1 MTQPSP
7 YVLETVSA
15 LIGFRTTF
23 EDSTKPLMDY
33 VSGRLNSIA
42 RLALLPDPTGR
53 KANLFA
59 TIGPDV
65 SGGVV
70 LSGHCDVVP
79 APASDP
85 WTSPP
90 FEAKVSNGK
99 LFGRGASDMK
109 GFVGT
114 AVALAPALA
123 AMPLKRPVHL
133 AISYDEEVGCVGV
146 RDVLD
151 FLKRTC
157 IRCSACIVGEPT
169 LMAPVIGHKGKTSW
183 VCDVS
188 GKAEHSSRAPYAVNA
203 VELAAR
209 MIAAI
214 ADLGEARAKT
224 GPFDPLQDPPHSTFS
239 VGPVAGGRQLNVVP
253 DQCRFEF
260 EMRHLPDDPPADA
273 FAVLEARA
281 RALEIFARRKSP
293 EAAIRLT
300 ETNSYPGFSI
310 KPDAPIVRLAENLSG
325 LAQCGRVGFGT
336 EAGVFEQAGIPTV
349 VCGPGSLAQA
359 HIVNEFIEL
368 AQLGQ
373 CERFILGLGHALCET
388 AP

>member
-7 YVLETVSA
+7 LVIETVAA

-23 EDSTKPLMDY
+23 DDTTQPLLDF
-33 VSGRLNSIA
+33 VAARLARIA
-42 RLALLPDPTGR
+42 RLSLLPDATGR
-53 KANLFA
+53 KSNLFA

-65 SGGVV
+65 PGGII

-79 APASDP
+79 APDSDP
-85 WTSPP
+85 WTTPP
-90 FEAKVSNGK
+90 FAADIRGGR
-99 LFGRGASDMK
+99 LYGRGACDMK

-114 AVALAPALA
+114 ALALAPALA

-146 RDVLD
+146 WGIAD
-151 FLKRTC
+151 FLKR
-157 IRCSACIVGEPT
+157 SGLKPAACIVGEPT

-183 VCDVS
+183 TCEIA

-209 MIAAI
+209 MIASI
-214 ADLGEARAKT
+214 ADLAEARSRT
-224 GPFDPLQDPPHSTFS
+224 GPFDPLQDPPYSTLS

-253 DQCRFEF
+253 DFCRFEF
-260 EMRHLPDDPPADA
+260 EMRHLPDDPPASA
-273 FAVLEARA
+273 FAIIQARA
-281 RALEIFARRKSP
+281 RELEAAARRKGP
-293 EAAIRLT
+293 EATIRLT
-300 ETNSYPGFSI
+300 QTNAYPGFSI
-310 KPDAPIVRLAENLSG
+310 QPDAPVVRLAESLSG

-336 EAGVFEQAGIPTV
+336 EAGVFLEAGVPTV
-349 VCGPGSLAQA
+349 VCGPGSVAQA
-359 HIVNEFIEL
+359 HIIDEFIALEQL
-368 AQLGQ
+368 AR
-373 CERFILGLGHALCET
+373 CERFILGLGRHLCET